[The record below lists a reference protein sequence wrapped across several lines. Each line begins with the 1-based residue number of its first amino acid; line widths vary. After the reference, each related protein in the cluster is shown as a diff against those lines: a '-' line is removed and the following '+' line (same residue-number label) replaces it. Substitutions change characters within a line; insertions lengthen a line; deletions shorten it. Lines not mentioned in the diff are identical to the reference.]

1 MNSLVAQRPPEDPF
15 IFVPEIDRRY
25 DKFDRF
31 PSSQPINTTQQ
42 LPQYIPLPYPV
53 PSSNNNQGS
62 NQGGFNLA
70 RALGAAA
77 GYMGMA
83 FGDPAFSPGLKLT
96 PELAGR
102 YGGIRDL
109 LYRPNQD
116 KAEVQLLAGSFNMPI
131 DPNAHRQNTKTQKIY
146 NKGMRTDNPYEKEMF
161 LKRTG
166 VQLPRV

>member
-1 MNSLVAQRPPEDPF
+1 MKGLVAVDPNRDYRT
-15 IFVPEIDRRY
+15 EILDE
-25 DKFDRF
+25 
-31 PSSQPINTTQQ
+31 
-42 LPQYIPLPYPV
+42 IPRTYYPGRGFLTDQEAYPV
-53 PSSNNNQGS
+53 PTQGNQGN
-62 NQGGFNLA
+62 NQGGFNFG
-70 RALGAAA
+70 RALGAMA
-77 GYMGMA
+77 GYLGMG